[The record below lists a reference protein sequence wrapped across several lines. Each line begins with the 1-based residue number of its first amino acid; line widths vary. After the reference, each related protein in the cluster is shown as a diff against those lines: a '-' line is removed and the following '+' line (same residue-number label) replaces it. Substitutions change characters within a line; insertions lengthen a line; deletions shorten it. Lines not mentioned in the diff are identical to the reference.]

1 MLPTDSKAEIVIP
14 QLTESNLNDE
24 AYQQDD
30 SSTIAEA
37 HLKLAIACAER
48 RELDAARRHANLAA
62 QQAALDW
69 PQLELLGTMLFQLS
83 EFSSAYF
90 VLSQASQNGP
100 LGAEALEVLAALF
113 HRTGEAENA
122 RRCIAAMA
130 QLNAIAAPS
139 RLHPDRPKILR
150 LRSVEKSHFGI
161 KTNRETGLR
170 YCWLKGGHFSIK
182 YLMDRDRFNL
192 YVATVFGNNLD
203 RPEALPDFD
212 LFVNGVSCPDLDP
225 VGLDNV
231 EAFLAKFPDV
241 PVINP
246 PHKVR
251 RTTRAENSRRLGVLP
266 HVILPQTELFCLEGP
281 APAIA
286 TQVEAAGLGYPV
298 IVRHRGTQTGKTMAK
313 IDSRAALVEWLSAQ
327 PPGTEAYATAFID
340 CRWPDGYYHKSRV
353 FFIDGELFPV
363 ASLASDSWQI
373 HSGDRYRVMSSTP
386 STQEDENCFLRDP
399 AAYLGAKAINALYT
413 ICNTIALDFFGIDF
427 TLDSER
433 NVIVFEANAAMRH
446 NFDHAENFP
455 YTRPHLEKVSEAFA
469 AMVERRTTARQSP

>member
-1 MLPTDSKAEIVIP
+1 MFPTDRKAEIVI
-14 QLTESNLNDE
+14 LESTESKLNDE
-24 AYQQDD
+24 AYEQDD
-30 SSTIAEA
+30 SSAIAEA
-37 HLKLAIACAER
+37 QLQLAIACAER
-48 RELDAARRHANLAA
+48 RELAAARRHANIATE
-62 QQAALDW
+62 QAALDW
-69 PQLELLGTMLFQLS
+69 PHLELLGTMLFQLS

-100 LGAEALEVLAALF
+100 LGAEALKVLAALF
-113 HRTGEAENA
+113 HRTGETDNA

-130 QLNAIAAPS
+130 QLEAIAEPS
-139 RLHPDRPKILR
+139 RLHPDRPNILR
-150 LRSVEKSHFGI
+150 FRSVEKSRFGI

-170 YCWLKGGHFSIK
+170 YCRLKGGHFSTKNLI
-182 YLMDRDRFNL
+182 DRDRFNL

-203 RPEALPDFD
+203 KPDALPDFD
-212 LFVNGVSCPDLDP
+212 LFMNSVSCPDLDP

-266 HVILPQTELFCLEGP
+266 HVILPQTELFRLEGP

-286 TQVEAAGLGYPV
+286 DQMEAAGLGYPV

-313 IDSRAALVEWLSAQ
+313 IDSRAALIEWLSAQ

-363 ASLASDSWQI
+363 ASLASDTWQI

-386 STQEDENCFLRDP
+386 STQEDEKRFLSDP
-399 AAYLGAKAINALYT
+399 VAYLGAKAIEALYA
-413 ICNTIALDFFGIDF
+413 IRDTIALDFFVIDF

-455 YTRPHLEKVSEAFA
+455 YTRPHLERVSEAFA
-469 AMVERRTTARQSP
+469 AMVERRTTARKSP

>member
-1 MLPTDSKAEIVIP
+1 MFLTDRKAEIVIP
-14 QLTESNLNDE
+14 QSTESKLNGE
-24 AYQQDD
+24 ASQQDD

-37 HLKLAIACAER
+37 QLQLAIACAER
-48 RELDAARRHANLAA
+48 RDLAAARRHANIAA
-62 QQAALDW
+62 EQAASDW
-69 PQLELLGTMLFQLS
+69 PHLEALGILLFQLS
-83 EFSSAYF
+83 EFLSACV
-90 VLSQASQNGP
+90 VLIQASQNGP
-100 LGAEALEVLAALF
+100 LGPEALKVLAALF
-113 HRTGEAENA
+113 HRTGETAKA
-122 RRCIAAMA
+122 RRCLAAMA
-130 QLNAIAAPS
+130 QLQAITSPS
-139 RLHPDRPKILR
+139 HLQPDRPKILR
-150 LRSVEKSHFGI
+150 FRSVEKSRFGI

-170 YCWLKGGHFSIK
+170 YCRLKGGHFSIK
-182 YLMDRDRFNL
+182 NLLDRDRFNL

-203 RPEALPDFD
+203 KSEALPSFD
-212 LFVNGVSCPDLDP
+212 LFMNGVSCPDLDP

-251 RTTRAENSRRLGVLP
+251 RTTRAENARRLGALP
-266 HVILPQTELFCLEGP
+266 HVILPQTELFRLEGP

-286 TQVEAAGLGYPV
+286 DQMEAAGLGYPV

-340 CRWPDGYYHKSRV
+340 CRWQDGYYHKSRV

-363 ASLASDSWQI
+363 ASLASDTWQI

-386 STQEDENCFLRDP
+386 STQEDENRFLRDP
-399 AAYLGAKAINALYT
+399 MAYLGEKAIAALYSIHDT
-413 ICNTIALDFFGIDF
+413 IELDFFGIDF

-455 YTRPHLEKVSEAFA
+455 YTRPHLEKVSAAFT
-469 AMVERRTTARQSP
+469 AMVERRATTKKSP

>member
-1 MLPTDSKAEIVIP
+1 MILES
-14 QLTESNLNDE
+14 TESKLNDE
-24 AYQQDD
+24 ASKQGD

-37 HLKLAIACAER
+37 QLQLAIACAER
-48 RELDAARRHANLAA
+48 RDLAAARRHANIAA
-62 QQAALDW
+62 EQAPPDW
-69 PQLELLGTMLFQLS
+69 PHLESLGVVLFQLS
-83 EFSSAYF
+83 EFPSAYF
-90 VLSQASQNGP
+90 VLTLASHNGP
-100 LGAEALEVLAALF
+100 LGVEALKVLAALS
-113 HRTGEAENA
+113 RRAGDVEKARQCMAE
-122 RRCIAAMA
+122 MA
-130 QLNAIAAPS
+130 QLQAIAEPS

-150 LRSVEKSHFGI
+150 FRSVEKSRFGI

-170 YCWLKGGHFSIK
+170 YCRLKGGHFSTKNLI
-182 YLMDRDRFNL
+182 DRDRFNI

-203 RPEALPDFD
+203 KPHALPDFD

-225 VGLDNV
+225 LGLDNV

-246 PHKVR
+246 PRKVH

-266 HVILPQTELFCLEGP
+266 HVILPQTELFLLEGA

-286 TQVEAAGLGYPV
+286 AQVEAAGLGYPV

-313 IDSRAALVEWLSAQ
+313 IDSRSALVEWISVQ

-340 CRWPDGYYHKSRV
+340 CRWQDGYYHKSRV

-386 STQEDENCFLRDP
+386 STQEDEKRFLSDP
-399 AAYLGAKAINALYT
+399 TAYLGAKAIEALYA
-413 ICNTIALDFFGIDF
+413 IRDTIALDFFGIDF

-455 YTRPHLEKVSEAFA
+455 YTRPHLERVSEAFA
-469 AMVERRTTARQSP
+469 TMVERRTTARKSP